1 MSQLVTGVTAASA
14 SVSDRE
20 DAALKRSTSA
30 KSAISGKA
38 RDGRARCRW
47 FEGSE
52 GCELKL

>member
-1 MSQLVTGVTAASA
+1 MTGVAAASA

-20 DAALKRSTSA
+20 DAAWKGSTSA

-38 RDGRARCRW
+38 RYCRARCRW

-52 GCELKL
+52 CCELKL